1 MRQILL
7 QKLRMKEYDQKQKT
21 LAKKKKKLVSVH
33 YFSPENGKALTRLRC
48 IIRKLQLL
56 GYKSITKRNIAKC

>member
-21 LAKKKKKLVSVH
+21 LAKKKKKNWYPS
-33 YFSPENGKALTRLRC
+33 
-48 IIRKLQLL
+48 IIFLLKMAKL
-56 GYKSITKRNIAKC
+56 

>member
-21 LAKKKKKLVSVH
+21 LANKKKKKTGIRPLF
-33 YFSPENGKALTRLRC
+33 FS
-48 IIRKLQLL
+48 
-56 GYKSITKRNIAKC
+56 

>member
-21 LAKKKKKLVSVH
+21 LANKKKKKLVSVH
-33 YFSPENGKALTRLRC
+33 YFSPENGKALTRLCC

-56 GYKSITKRNIAKC
+56 GL

>member
-21 LAKKKKKLVSVH
+21 LANKKKKTGIRPLF
-33 YFSPENGKALTRLRC
+33 FS
-48 IIRKLQLL
+48 
-56 GYKSITKRNIAKC
+56 

>member
-21 LAKKKKKLVSVH
+21 LANKKKKKKTGIRPLF
-33 YFSPENGKALTRLRC
+33 FS
-48 IIRKLQLL
+48 
-56 GYKSITKRNIAKC
+56 